1 MASVAVGTKRTF
13 SAMVG
18 DTARSSDWASP
29 ARSPSSHGFERPRV
43 AGVEETYSM
52 QSSARS
58 TPRTTP
64 TPIPPVESRRK
75 FDPNASIV
83 LIGIRGTG
91 KSTLAIMASIACRRR
106 VVDVENVFQEATGFS
121 TSKYRKQFGASN
133 HNLRQ
138 EELLRNILQ
147 SHAKGAIIVCNGSS
161 LERSGQILLQ
171 DFSRSHPVIHVLR
184 DIKSVH
190 DYLEVLE
197 FAKLKDIVAFSA
209 PMFRRCSNYEF
220 YNISETKAAFSVAPA
235 NQPSVPAFLTLKR
248 AERTFLKFLSLIVP
262 TQSEDEPLEQ
272 GLRLPSAAE
281 RAGFPLSGVPVELRK
296 YTCAVQVP
304 LTDLCS
310 EDVDIENL
318 EFGSD
323 AFEIVV
329 EPEDVDL
336 YHFDNPSR
344 ATMIS
349 RAVSRVRRS
358 TVVPIIYHVTPA
370 EGPQRTSYIE
380 HVQHGLRLG
389 PEFATVDLRLDEE
402 TVLNVIE
409 TRGSTKIIGHLH
421 APTDWYDAF
430 WVDNY
435 ERAMRLGCTAVRF
448 TRPANY
454 MDDNQSVQSFRNK
467 IYDKKDR
474 IPLICFNTGR
484 AGRRS
489 ACFNQVLTS
498 VIPES
503 VRDSP
508 SFTER
513 VQRNP
518 ETSWLSVRE
527 ATHILYASFTY
538 DPMKFYIMGASAGY
552 SLSPAMHNAAYKA
565 CGMPHHFQ
573 RLQTSTLNTLQE
585 LVQDVSF
592 GGTAVS
598 QPFKLEVIS
607 LVHSMSRHARAIG
620 AVNTL
625 IPVRH
630 LNKDGSIPGDL
641 ELFME
646 RNQSGP
652 IKALYGDNTDWIGI
666 RSCIRRG
673 LSPANA
679 VRPTTCGLVI
689 GAGGMA
695 RAAVYA
701 MLQIGVKNI
710 IIYNRSHANAEKL
723 VAHYERLVSSA
734 SSTGLLPTS
743 HRDARPTF
751 RILRSLDEEWPT
763 DLRPPTII
771 LSCIPTH
778 PVGEAPA
785 PSFTLPKQWLHSPS
799 GGVVIEL
806 AYRTLNTPLMKQ
818 IREETSG
825 AWVCMDGL
833 DLLPEQGFAQ
843 FELYTGKRAPR
854 RVMREEVLRS
864 WTDEQGRGDPAMVQ
878 TRLEAIDDQEP

>member
-1 MASVAVGTKRTF
+1 M
-13 SAMVG
+13 
-18 DTARSSDWASP
+18 
-29 ARSPSSHGFERPRV
+29 
-43 AGVEETYSM
+43 
-52 QSSARS
+52 
-58 TPRTTP
+58 
-64 TPIPPVESRRK
+64 
-75 FDPNASIV
+75 

-106 VVDVENVFQEATGFS
+106 VVDVESVFQEATGFS

-147 SHAKGAIIVCNGSS
+147 SHARGAIIVCNGSS

-171 DFSRSHPVIHVLR
+171 DFSKTHPVIHVLR
-184 DIKSVH
+184 DLKSVH

-197 FAKLKDIVAFSA
+197 LSKLQDIVAFSA

-235 NQPSVPAFLTLKR
+235 NQLSVPAFLTLKR

-262 TQSEDEPLEQ
+262 TQNEDTPLEQ

-281 RAGFPLSGVPVELRK
+281 RAGFPLSGVPVEKRK

-304 LTDLCS
+304 LTDLS
-310 EDVDIENL
+310 AENVDIEDL

-323 AFEIVV
+323 AFEIVI
-329 EPEDVDL
+329 EPEDVDI
-336 YHFDNPSR
+336 YQFNNPSR

-349 RAVSRVRRS
+349 RSISKVRRS
-358 TVVPIIYHVTPA
+358 TVVPIIYHVQPA
-370 EGPQRTSYIE
+370 KSQQMTASYIE
-380 HVQHGLRLG
+380 HVQHGLRMA
-389 PEFATVDLRLDEE
+389 PEFATVDLRLDHE

-448 TRPANY
+448 TRPANF
-454 MDDNQSVQSFRNK
+454 MDDNQSIQSFRNK
-467 IYDKKDR
+467 IYEMKNR
-474 IPLICFNTGR
+474 IPLICYNTGR

-489 ACFNQVLTS
+489 ACFNQILTS
-498 VIPES
+498 VVPES
-503 VRDSP
+503 VRDSQ
-508 SFTER
+508 SFSER
-513 VQRNP
+513 VARNP

-565 CGMPHHFQ
+565 CGMPHHFE
-573 RLQTSTLNTLQE
+573 RLQTTSLNTLQE
-585 LVQDVSF
+585 LVQDDNF

-630 LNKDGSIPGDL
+630 LNEDGGIPGDL

-679 VRPTTCGLVI
+679 VRSTTSGLVI

-710 IIYNRSHANAEKL
+710 IIYNRTYANSEKL

-734 SSTGLLPTS
+734 SSTGLLPS
-743 HRDARPTF
+743 SNHDAKPVF
-751 RILRSLDEEWPT
+751 RILQSLDDAWPA

-778 PVGEAPA
+778 PVGDAPA
-785 PSFTLPKQWLHSPS
+785 PKFTLPTQWLHSPS

-806 AYRTLNTPLMKQ
+806 AYRTLKTPLMKQ
-818 IREETSG
+818 IRENTSG

-854 RVMREEVLRS
+854 RVMREEVLKS
-864 WTDEQGRGDPAMVQ
+864 WTDEQGQSDPAMVQ